1 MFNLLPINFKMKL
14 YIEEKNRLFIENI
27 ITNIIKNK
35 IYNKNL
41 TYLRVSKN
49 ILPVVSLF
57 PFIIYSSVK

>member
-1 MFNLLPINFKMKL
+1 MFNLLPIDFKMKL

-27 ITNIIKNK
+27 ITNSIKNK

>member
-1 MFNLLPINFKMKL
+1 MKL